1 MIIPVFSAP
10 QRLLNRNLLYTA
22 VTRAKKLLVM
32 VGREELVRQMVDSP
46 NANRRYSGLRLRVRE
61 LCHEA

>member
-1 MIIPVFSAP
+1 
-10 QRLLNRNLLYTA
+10 
-22 VTRAKKLLVM
+22 M

-61 LCHEA
+61 LLCHEA